1 MQYSID
7 LQYTDD
13 YGHKRI
19 VHYDVDA
26 NSENEAYRI
35 ANRSF
40 ERMYEFHLCEAYRD
54 SKGWHQIL

>member
-13 YGHKRI
+13 YGHKRTAP
-19 VHYDVDA
+19 YDIDA
-26 NSENEAYRI
+26 GSENEAYRI

-40 ERMYEFHLCEAYRD
+40 ERMYEFQLCEAYRN
-54 SKGWHQIL
+54 SKGRHQML